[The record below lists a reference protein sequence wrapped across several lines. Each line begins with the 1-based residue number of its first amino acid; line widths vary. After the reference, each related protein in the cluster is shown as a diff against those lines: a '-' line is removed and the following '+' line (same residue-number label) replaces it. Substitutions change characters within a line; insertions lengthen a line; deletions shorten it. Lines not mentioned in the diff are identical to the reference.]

1 MEKLRRRDG
10 IARKNICRIVLPH
23 SEVKELLA
31 ALNNLSQPMFKRP
44 YSVNNIRG
52 QMRNNWRIRTTELTK
67 DLTSDLMCF
76 GMIAIFSKILP
87 GQHLLGEDFL
97 FAAARARIETGRPSE
112 PKDIQE
118 QDVLDAIQNL
128 YEAADAIDSTWDDT
142 KDNKVMD
149 KRVNRNKS
157 YKARKKGDT
166 ETARNNAEAEYMGE
180 DAAEAAYPGKGKS
193 KAVDMLA
200 GCLEKT
206 MLPDNFMGDDDDDD
220 DDDDDYVD

>member
-31 ALNNLSQPMFKRP
+31 ALNNMSQSIFKRS

-52 QMRNNWRIRTTELTK
+52 QIRNNWRVRTTEQTK
-67 DLTSDLMCF
+67 DLTSDLRCF
-76 GMIAIFSKILP
+76 AMIAIFSKILP

-97 FAAARARIETGRPSE
+97 VAAARARIETGGPSE
-112 PKDIQE
+112 PKEIQE

-142 KDNKVMD
+142 EDNKAMD
-149 KRVNRNKS
+149 KRATRNNS

-166 ETARNNAEAEYMGE
+166 ATARNNAEVEYMGE
-180 DAAEAAYPGKGKS
+180 YAAEAAYPGKGKG

-200 GCLEKT
+200 GRLEKT
-206 MLPDNFMGDDDDDD
+206 MLPDNFMGNDDD